1 MLRSTTP
8 AGRAE
13 TLAAAMLGRG
23 ALSEFDNATSWGQ
36 AAGAY
41 SAGPEEIALQPG
53 RLTRVPLTFSLSNG
67 AILHSWVSVWS

>member
-13 TLAAAMLGRG
+13 TLAAALFGRG
-23 ALSEFDNATSWGQ
+23 ALSEFDNATSWGH

-53 RLTRVPLTFSLSNG
+53 RLARVPLTFSLSNG
-67 AILHSWVSVWS
+67 AILHPWVSVWS